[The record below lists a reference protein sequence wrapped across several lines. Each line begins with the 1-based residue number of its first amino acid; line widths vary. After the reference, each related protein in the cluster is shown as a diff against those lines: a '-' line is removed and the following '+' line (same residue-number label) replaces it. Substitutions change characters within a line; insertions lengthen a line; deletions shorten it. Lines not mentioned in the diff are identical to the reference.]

1 MSGTSCKAFLWQFK
15 LIIWQFSHWYVGST
29 PTVLVSGWA
38 CVVWNQENMAE
49 ITLWLLRLDHERL
62 WVFWLVCCNELCDE
76 KFDYAEAFKLERP
89 NICVQLHFPPIFS
102 KVPLVYVQ
110 KPPWKWVSRL
120 SCSSSSC
127 WSYPQMRPKIL
138 KNRNKL
144 FSVWIHDPQ
153 SLWA

>member
-1 MSGTSCKAFLWQFK
+1 MTILP
-15 LIIWQFSHWYVGST
+15 LICGVYAHCPCIW
-29 PTVLVSGWA
+29 VSLCGLKPRKYGR
-38 CVVWNQENMAE
+38 NN
-49 ITLWLLRLDHERL
+49 TLWLLRLDHERL

-89 NICVQLHFPPIFS
+89 SICVQLHFPPIFS